1 MQSWTSEMWQTALIG
16 LVIGV
21 ILGYLILRF
30 TKGSVKKQVQT
41 ETELKQLKN
50 QVATQ
55 QQELEKHF
63 AESAELLK
71 NFAQDYQ
78 KLYQHF
84 AKTSA
89 TLMPETEN
97 KALFTPNLLPENA
110 QDEKTELEV
119 ITPETSLANHKD
131 NPPKDYSE
139 GSSGILKA
147 EK

>member
-1 MQSWTSEMWQTALIG
+1 MQSWTSEMWQSALIG
-16 LVIGV
+16 FIIGA
-21 ILGYLILRF
+21 ILGYIILRF

-71 NFAQDYQ
+71 MLAQDYQ

-84 AKTSA
+84 ATTSA
-89 TLMPETEN
+89 TLLPETEN
-97 KALFTPNLLPENA
+97 KALFTPTLLPDNNPTTELDA
-110 QDEKTELEV
+110 IKTEES
-119 ITPETSLANHKD
+119 IEAKNND
-131 NPPKDYSE
+131 NPPKDYSDKA
-139 GSSGILKA
+139 SGIFKA